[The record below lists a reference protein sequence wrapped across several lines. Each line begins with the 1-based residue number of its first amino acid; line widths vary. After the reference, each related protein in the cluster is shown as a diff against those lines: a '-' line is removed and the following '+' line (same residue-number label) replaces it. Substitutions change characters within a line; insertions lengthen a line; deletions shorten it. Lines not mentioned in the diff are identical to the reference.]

1 MLVANKE
8 YKLLVPITVQGKT
21 TDTITLR
28 RIKIADL
35 REMRK
40 HTDSDKQNEV
50 LLTRI
55 GEITPAE
62 FDEIDAVD
70 YDNLTEVLNDF
81 FEQPKA
87 QKPRRQAKS

>member
-1 MLVANKE
+1 MLTANKD

-21 TDTITLR
+21 TDKLTLR
-28 RIKIADL
+28 RIKIGDL

-40 HTDSDKQNEV
+40 HENSDDQNET

-55 GEITPAE
+55 AEITPDE
-62 FDEIDAVD
+62 FNEIDTVD
-70 YDNLTEVLNDF
+70 YDALLEVIEGF

-87 QKPRRQAKS
+87 KSRAKKSS